1 MYYIASQH
9 GALVNGYDPFMA
21 KDSTI
26 GPFRV
31 DAQLRADLERMAELE
46 GEDVSVADVVR
57 AAASGVKAWSL
68 ETTRAIMV
76 RPSGVVPMS
85 STFT

>member
-57 AAASGVKAWSL
+57 AALREYFDRHLPPLPG
-68 ETTRAIMV
+68 ET
-76 RPSGVVPMS
+76 GG
-85 STFT
+85 